1 MAYLSSKKI
10 YPGNWAEPLNGW
22 YKNID
27 TNDDDTNDKSSGG
40 PTAVLA
46 VPGWKYFQNR

>member
-1 MAYLSSKKI
+1 MTYLSSKKI

-27 TNDDDTNDKSSGG
+27 DNGSGVNDASKGWL
-40 PTAVLA
+40 PLA
-46 VPGWKYFQNR
+46 IVTSNSVVTFL